1 MYSFFWPVLLG
12 VIKNDTYY
20 LYFIKFFIKLGNV
33 SSLDPTRERSKR
45 SLAVSKDVRMGPTL
59 DA

>member
-1 MYSFFWPVLLG
+1 MTRT
-12 VIKNDTYY
+12 TYISC
-20 LYFIKFFIKLGNV
+20 FCNCNFVHCKFFFIKLGNV
-33 SSLDPTRERSKR
+33 SSLDPTRERAKR